1 MVEFYNFRAIREAI
15 LEKKNKLTLEEIVR
29 SDMMESGYNPVD
41 VKDIY
46 NFWQDLEEDKKEDE

>member
-29 SDMMESGYNPVD
+29 SDMMENGYNPVD
-41 VKDIY
+41 KKDIHE
-46 NFWQDLEEDKKEDE
+46 FWSDLEEDLKEDE